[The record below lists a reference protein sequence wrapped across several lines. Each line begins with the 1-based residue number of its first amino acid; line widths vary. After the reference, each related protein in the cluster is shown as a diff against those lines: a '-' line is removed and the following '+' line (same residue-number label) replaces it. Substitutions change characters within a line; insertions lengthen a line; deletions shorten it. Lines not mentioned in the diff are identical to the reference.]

1 MNGEELSSP
10 RDWGFSTRALH
21 VGQGPDPATG
31 AVVQPIHM
39 ATTFAQQG
47 VGKHKGFEYSR
58 TGNPTRNALEECLAA
73 LEDAKHCL
81 AFSSGLGA
89 ETTLML
95 QLNPG
100 DHVVYMEDVYGGTF
114 RLFDKVLKRFGMT
127 FTAVDAGDIDRVES
141 AMTEKT
147 RMVWLESPT
156 NPLLRVVDIDAVS
169 EVAHSRGAIVCVD
182 NTFATPYLQQPLHLG
197 ADVVVHSSTKYIG
210 GHSDVVGGAMM
221 TSNDE
226 LEKQLRFHQN
236 AVGAVP
242 SPFDCWLLLRGVK
255 TLALR
260 VERQSANALEI
271 ATALARHK
279 AVKRVFYP
287 GLDAHPNHSVAARQ
301 MRVVTHLA
309 IDERRIFAQQLVRL
323 VSMTD
328 PQLVLALLQPSQR
341 GAPAVDLQPQP
352 VFVPGADLSDRQAAF
367 RAAVEAQQN
376 RREVFALDG
385 HRLAP
390 GLAAAR
396 ERLGRCRRLHLGR
409 RTCRRLSA
417 LFGVRL
423 SQLL

>member
-1 MNGEELSSP
+1 
-10 RDWGFSTRALH
+10 
-21 VGQGPDPATG
+21 
-31 AVVQPIHM
+31 M

-47 VGKHKGFEYSR
+47 VGEHKGFEYSR

-73 LEDAKHCL
+73 LEDARHCL

-95 QLNPG
+95 LLNPG

-127 FTAVDAGDIDRVES
+127 FTDVDASDVDQVEA
-141 AMTEKT
+141 AMTDKT

-156 NPLLRVVDIDAVS
+156 NPLFRVVDIDAVS
-169 EVAHSRGAIVCVD
+169 EVAHSRGAMVCVD

-221 TSNDE
+221 TNSDE

-260 VERQSANALEI
+260 VERQSENALEI
-271 ATALARHK
+271 ASALARHK

-287 GLDAHPNHSVAARQ
+287 GLDAHPNRAIAGRQ
-301 MRVVTHLA
+301 MRMFGGMVSFEVA
-309 IDERRIFAQQLVRL
+309 DEATAFRTLERLKIFALAESLGAVESLAEHPARMTHASIPASERQRAGVGDGLIRL
-323 VSMTD
+323 SVGVED
-328 PQLVLALLQPSQR
+328 V
-341 GAPAVDLQPQP
+341 
-352 VFVPGADLSDRQAAF
+352 ADLIADL
-367 RAAVEAQQN
+367 EN
-376 RREVFALDG
+376 AL
-385 HRLAP
+385 
-390 GLAAAR
+390 
-396 ERLGRCRRLHLGR
+396 
-409 RTCRRLSA
+409 S
-417 LFGVRL
+417 
-423 SQLL
+423 

>member
-114 RLFDKVLKRFGMT
+114 RLFDKVFKRFGLM
-127 FTAVDAGDIDRVES
+127 FTPVDASDVDRVES

-169 EVAHSRGAIVCVD
+169 EVAHSRGAMVCVD

-301 MRVVTHLA
+301 IRVRRRGPGGGGAQRRRRPILA
-309 IDERRIFAQQLVRL
+309 
-323 VSMTD
+323 D
-328 PQLVLALLQPSQR
+328 PQV
-341 GAPAVDLQPQP
+341 V
-352 VFVPGADLSDRQAAF
+352 
-367 RAAVEAQQN
+367 
-376 RREVFALDG
+376 RERSVSSSG
-385 HRLAP
+385 
-390 GLAAAR
+390 GAAAP
-396 ERLGRCRRLHLGR
+396 
-409 RTCRRLSA
+409 
-417 LFGVRL
+417 
-423 SQLL
+423 